1 VIDFDA
7 LVLGPSMQVFGALVT
22 YEPALSSPVAAGG
35 SFDVTAIFDDGF
47 VSAGEF
53 DQGVIT
59 SNPRLGIQL
68 SQFPAGFDPKLAQG
82 DRFTVRK
89 TGRTYVV
96 KLGMPDGQGG
106 ARLDANLLRQP

>member
-1 VIDFDA
+1 M
-7 LVLGPSMQVFGALVT
+7 S
-22 YEPALSSPVAAGG
+22 AAPRPTIVR
-35 SFDVTAIFDDGF
+35 FT
-47 VSAGEF
+47 SAGEF
-53 DQGVIT
+53 DQGVTT

-82 DRFTVRK
+82 DRFTVKR

-106 ARLDANLLRQP
+106 ARLDANLVSAP